1 MAGNGGSLLRLD
13 VVRDEEAVEK
23 EICFRKCRCGSQ
35 ANPLWNYFV
44 PPGGVGLAVRGAA
57 AACWENSS
65 ATARIIRKINYFPS
79 LLINFTIASMFLLLA
94 GYYRGLSS
102 DVQRKENSAWKH
114 RRRNKDGTD
123 EGKKRRELSRLPWL
137 ACLLYPRF
145 RMFPVWILKYSFF
158 LLSLN
163 ITGSRDVAETRK
175 SLYVQR
181 GVSKTYPPTWFFFVA
196 IIFLVY
202 SALFL
207 ILFLLILC

>member
-1 MAGNGGSLLRLD
+1 MAGSGGSLLRLD

-44 PPGGVGLAVRGAA
+44 PPEGVGPAVREAA

-94 GYYRGLSS
+94 GYYRSFSS
-102 DVQRKENSAWKH
+102 DVQRKENSARKR

-145 RMFPVWILKYSFF
+145 RMFPVWILK
-158 LLSLN
+158 
-163 ITGSRDVAETRK
+163 
-175 SLYVQR
+175 
-181 GVSKTYPPTWFFFVA
+181 
-196 IIFLVY
+196 
-202 SALFL
+202 
-207 ILFLLILC
+207 